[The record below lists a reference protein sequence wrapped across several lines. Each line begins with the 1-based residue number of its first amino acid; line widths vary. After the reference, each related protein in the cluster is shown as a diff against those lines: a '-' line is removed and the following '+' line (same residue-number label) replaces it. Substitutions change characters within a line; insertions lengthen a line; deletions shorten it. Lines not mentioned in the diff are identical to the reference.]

1 MSGQA
6 DKTSTPTPWITNYT
20 GNVWGDANNQ
30 EHDGDFPLLG
40 NFYNAE
46 DAKKCCEAVNSIRS
60 HTPSSDLVGVVQDTI
75 AWLEEISTVPHNS
88 DCDSLNVANY
98 ADEDNECD
106 CFHRGRR
113 LILQLLRR
121 AALSGV
127 ANGETEARHGK

>member
-60 HTPSSDLVGVVQDTI
+60 HPPSSDLVGAAREVV
-75 AWLEEISTVPHNS
+75 EMS
-88 DCDSLNVANY
+88 DAYGTALTDIENN
-98 ADEDNECD
+98 
-106 CFHRGRR
+106 GRDKDAKR
-113 LILQLLRR
+113 RASQGLIFLFGAVRNLR

-127 ANGETEARHGK
+127 ENGETEARHGK